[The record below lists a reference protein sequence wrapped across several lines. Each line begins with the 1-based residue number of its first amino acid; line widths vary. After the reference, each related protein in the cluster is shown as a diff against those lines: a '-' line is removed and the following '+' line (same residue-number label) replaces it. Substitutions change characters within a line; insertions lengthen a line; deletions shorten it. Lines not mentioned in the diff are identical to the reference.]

1 MDGKQDPIYFTYK
14 DIKTLRIR
22 GCKKINHADADTSQ
36 KKMGMAILT
45 WNKEDF
51 RAKTITR
58 DKEAHF
64 IIIKRA
70 VNEDITILN
79 VYTPNNRTSK
89 CGKEKL
95 IELQGRN
102 RQIPNYSQR
111 SQYLSFNNCYNKLK
125 LSKDIVNSNNTIHH
139 YYLIDFSRT
148 LH

>member
-1 MDGKQDPIYFTYK
+1 MDGKQDPIHITYK

-64 IIIKRA
+64 IIIKGS
-70 VNEDITILN
+70 VNEEDITILN
-79 VYTPNNRTSK
+79 VYTPNNRASK
-89 CGKEKL
+89 YVKQKL

-111 SQYLSFNNCYNKLK
+111 SQYLSFNNCYKLK